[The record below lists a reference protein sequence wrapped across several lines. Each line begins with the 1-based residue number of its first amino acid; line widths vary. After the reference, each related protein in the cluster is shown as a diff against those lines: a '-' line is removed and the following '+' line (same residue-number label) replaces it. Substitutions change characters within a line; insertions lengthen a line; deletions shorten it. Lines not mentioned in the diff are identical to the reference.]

1 MKMIKNNIEIIVA
14 LFIIFFIFVTLVVF
28 YEEKLD
34 ENINYYDNTKSYI
47 AVLINYESRVN
58 DTTIIA
64 NNGYR
69 NYLEL
74 DKQIVDTLKV
84 GSNYEIRLEPN
95 ENLVELNNLTKL
107 FQTYDVIGVYEKVYN
122 E

>member
-1 MKMIKNNIEIIVA
+1 MKMIKNNIEIIVCM
-14 LFIIFFIFVTLVVF
+14 FVIFFIFVTLVVF

-34 ENINYYDNTKSYI
+34 ENINYFDNTKSYV

-74 DKQIVDTLKV
+74 DKTIIDTLKV
-84 GSNYEIRLEPN
+84 GSNYEIRLQPN

-107 FQTYDVIGVYEKVYN
+107 FQTYEIIGVYEKVYN

>member
-1 MKMIKNNIEIIVA
+1 MKMIKNNIEIIVCM
-14 LFIIFFIFVTLVVF
+14 FIIFFIFVTLVVF

-34 ENINYYDNTKSYI
+34 ENINYFDNTKSYV

-74 DKQIVDTLKV
+74 DKTIIDTLKV
-84 GSNYEIRLEPN
+84 GSNYEIRLQPN

-107 FQTYDVIGVYEKVYN
+107 FQTYEIIGVYEKVYN

>member
-1 MKMIKNNIEIIVA
+1 MKMIKNNIEIIVCM
-14 LFIIFFIFVTLVVF
+14 LVIFFIFVTLVVF

-34 ENINYYDNTKSYI
+34 ENINYFDNTKSYV

-74 DKQIVDTLKV
+74 DKTIIDTLKV
-84 GSNYEIRLEPN
+84 GSNYEIRLQPN

-107 FQTYDVIGVYEKVYN
+107 FQTYEIIGVYEKVYN

>member
-1 MKMIKNNIEIIVA
+1 MKMIKNNIEIIVCM
-14 LFIIFFIFVTLVVF
+14 FVIFFIFVTLVVF

-34 ENINYYDNTKSYI
+34 ENINYFDNTKSYV

-74 DKQIVDTLKV
+74 DKTIIDTLKV
-84 GSNYEIRLEPN
+84 GSNYEIRLQPN
-95 ENLVELNNLTKL
+95 ENLVELSNLTKL
-107 FQTYDVIGVYEKVYN
+107 FQTYEIIGVYEKVYN

>member
-1 MKMIKNNIEIIVA
+1 MIKNNIEIIVA

-107 FQTYDVIGVYEKVYN
+107 FQTYEVIGVYEKVYN

>member
-1 MKMIKNNIEIIVA
+1 MKMIKNNIEIVVT
-14 LFIIFFIFVTLVVF
+14 LFVIFFIFVTLVVF

-34 ENINYYDNTKSYI
+34 ENINYFDNTKSYV

-74 DKQIVDTLKV
+74 NKEIIDTLKI

-107 FQTYDVIGVYEKVYN
+107 FQTYEVIGVYEKVYN

>member
-28 YEEKLD
+28 FEEKLD

-107 FQTYDVIGVYEKVYN
+107 FQTYEVIGVYEKVYN

>member
-1 MKMIKNNIEIIVA
+1 MKMIKNNIEIIIA

-107 FQTYDVIGVYEKVYN
+107 FQTYEVIGVYEKVYN

>member
-107 FQTYDVIGVYEKVYN
+107 FQTYEVIGVYEKVYN

>member
-34 ENINYYDNTKSYI
+34 ENINYYDNTKSYV

-58 DTTIIA
+58 DTTIII

-107 FQTYDVIGVYEKVYN
+107 FQTYEVIGVYEKVYN

>member
-47 AVLINYESRVN
+47 AVFINYESRVN

-107 FQTYDVIGVYEKVYN
+107 FQTYEVIGVYEKVYN